1 METENPQ
8 KKIKVLTI
16 SDHPLSPS
24 GVGTQTKYFIAQM
37 LKTGKFSFISLGG
50 AIRHDEYR
58 PTKMEEY
65 GDDWI
70 IYPVDGYG
78 DQDSIRSVLRTHKP
92 DILWFMTDPRFFPWL
107 WEIENEIRALVPMVY
122 YHVWDN
128 YPYPNFNKIWYDST
142 DVVATISKVTSDI
155 VKTVSPDVEEYNVPH
170 AIPTDL
176 FKPPSAGERSA
187 FRMKHFGFEDD
198 HFLVFW
204 SNRNARRKQ
213 SGSLIYWFNDFLKKL
228 KKKDKN
234 AKATLLMHTEP
245 KDPNGQDLNAILH
258 KLNLENQEVLISPQ
272 KLPPESLVHI
282 YSAADCT
289 INIADA
295 EGFGLATFESLACE
309 TPIIT
314 TMTGGLQ
321 EQVTYVEKISEDI
334 MLKRNSKVKPVK
346 EYEHGI
352 GIEPS
357 SKAIIG
363 SQDVPYIYEDRLSG
377 DRVVDAL
384 MMMYEF
390 GAEKREEL
398 GKAGREHVLKNYNFD
413 DFAKQWEKIMLDTY
427 EKCGSWDTRK
437 NYKSWE
443 LQAV

>member
-1 METENPQ
+1 MDTEP

-24 GVGTQTKYFIAQM
+24 GVGTQTKYFIVEM
-37 LKTGKFSFISLGG
+37 LKTGKFSFVSLGG
-50 AIRHDEYR
+50 AIKHDNYQPNKVEDF
-58 PTKMEEY
+58 

-78 DQDSIRSVLRTHKP
+78 NQDTIRSAIRTQKP

-128 YPYPNFNKIWYDST
+128 YPYPTFNKIWYDST
-142 DVVATISKVTSDI
+142 DVIATISKVTSDI
-155 VKTVSPDVEEYNVPH
+155 VKTVAPNVEEHYVPH

-176 FKPPSAGERSA
+176 FKKKSNGQRNA
-187 FRMKHFGFEDD
+187 FRKQHFGFEDE

-245 KDPNGQDLNAILH
+245 KDQNGQDLNAIINELGLVN
-258 KLNLENQEVLISPQ
+258 KEVLISPQ
-272 KLPPESLVHI
+272 KVPPDALTDI
-282 YSAADCT
+282 YNAADCT
-289 INIADA
+289 INISDA

-309 TPIIT
+309 TPVIV

-321 EQVTYVEKISEDI
+321 EQVTCIERVSEDI
-334 MLKRNSKVKPVK
+334 MLKRNSKSKPVT
-346 EYEHGI
+346 EYEFGI
-352 GIEPS
+352 GLEPT

-363 SQDVPYIYEDRLSG
+363 SQEVPFIYEDRLSG
-377 DRVVDAL
+377 KQVSDAL
-384 MMMYEF
+384 MKMYEY
-390 GAEKREEL
+390 GLENRVEL
-398 GKAGREHVLKNYNFD
+398 GKAGREHVLQNYNFEN
-413 DFAKQWEKIMLDTY
+413 FAKQWEKIMLNTY
-427 EKCGSWDTRK
+427 EKHGSWDTRK

-443 LQAV
+443 LRAV